1 MRGNG
6 NPDVLVTAVNI
17 ALRDGRGV
25 DSLQILKAG
34 AAYFALVFGAGFV
47 LGTIRTAWV
56 VPRFGTRV
64 AELAEAPF
72 MLVAIFYA
80 ARYAVRTVSLPSVTV
95 VRLGAGLLALSFLLA
110 AELTLVRWL
119 RGIPIQQYFKT
130 RDPVAATAY
139 YILLIV
145 YALMPIFVARK

>member
-1 MRGNG
+1 MRTNG
-6 NPDVLVTAVNI
+6 NPDVLVIAVNI
-17 ALRDGRGV
+17 ALREGRGV
-25 DSLQILKAG
+25 DSLQILKVG
-34 AAYFALVFGAGFV
+34 AAYFAFVSGTGFV
-47 LGTIRTAWV
+47 LGTIRTIWI
-56 VPRFGTRV
+56 VPRIGTRV

-80 ARYAVRTVSLPSVTV
+80 ASYEVRTVSLPSVTV
-95 VRLGAGLLALSFLLA
+95 VRLGVGLLALGSPLA

-119 RGIPIQQYFKT
+119 RGIRIRQYFKT
-130 RDPVAATAY
+130 RDPVAATAN